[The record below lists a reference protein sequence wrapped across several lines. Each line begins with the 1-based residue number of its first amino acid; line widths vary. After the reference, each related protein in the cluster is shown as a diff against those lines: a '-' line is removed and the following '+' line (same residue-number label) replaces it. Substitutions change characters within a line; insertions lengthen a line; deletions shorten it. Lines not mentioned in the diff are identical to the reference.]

1 MYNIPIILR
10 YIHCIDYVTMW
21 SYIIRIM
28 IYTLHYHDTRR
39 RLQNIFA
46 YRGMVLMKVVVM
58 VVVLVKVVMVDM
70 SIRVDIDVGQ
80 L

>member
-1 MYNIPIILR
+1 
-10 YIHCIDYVTMW
+10 
-21 SYIIRIM
+21 M